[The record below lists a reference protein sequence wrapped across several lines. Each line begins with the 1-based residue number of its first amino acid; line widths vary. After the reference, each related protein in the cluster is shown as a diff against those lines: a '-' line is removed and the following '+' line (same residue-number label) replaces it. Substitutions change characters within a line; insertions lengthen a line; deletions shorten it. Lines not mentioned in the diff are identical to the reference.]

1 MILNLLFQKGDDL
14 MKRRF
19 TICALPVL
27 AAFAALAVSCD
38 SLAKT
43 DGGAAFQSENGYVYS
58 EDEPFGMTRA
68 EAEELYA
75 DSLGE
80 IADDRLEQWR
90 VEVPTELIPPENAE
104 LFGRE
109 WMRQLSF
116 DGDAFY
122 LGTYTTRMEPEEFDE
137 EFPAILEDCYATF
150 GEGSITQEEYEALVE
165 EALAAEAGGTATRV
179 SGYWTGGEDNY
190 LHLYVLLGV
199 RPGYEEVVIAVS
211 GGTDRVRPFSGSDDL
226 TGLMDAVKEM
236 QQP

>member
-1 MILNLLFQKGDDL
+1 

-19 TICALPVL
+19 TLYALPAL
-27 AAFAALAVSCD
+27 AAFAVLAVSCD
-38 SLAKT
+38 GLAKT
-43 DGGAAFQSENGYVYS
+43 GGAAAFRSDTGYIYS
-58 EDEPFGMTRA
+58 EKEPFGMTRA

-75 DSLGE
+75 DSLSE

-90 VEVPTELIPPENAE
+90 VEVPSELIPPENAV

-116 DGDAFY
+116 DDDVFY
-122 LGTYTTRMEPEEFDE
+122 LGTYTTRMEPEEFAA

-150 GEGSITQEEYEALVE
+150 GEGSMTQAEYAALVE
-165 EALAAEAGGTATRV
+165 EALAAEAAGTPTRV

-190 LHLYVLLGV
+190 LQLYVLFGF

-211 GGTDRVRPFSGSDDL
+211 GDTDRVAPFSGSDDL
-226 TGLMDAVKEM
+226 SGLMEAVEEM
-236 QQP
+236 RAEDP